1 MERNKQKSNSGWA
14 TGLFAAV
21 AGVAIGIAGK
31 YIFDNII
38 DEKKEVE
45 NRQNNQGNQS
55 NQSNQ
60 VTTEWSE
67 YESFLCPISQEIM
80 QDPVITPNG
89 ISYERKTI
97 INWLEKNSV
106 CPITKK
112 PLNKEQLITNYAL
125 KQAIDDYFKNQKN
138 KQ

>member
-1 MERNKQKSNSGWA
+1 MEKKKGNSGWA
-14 TGLFAAV
+14 TGIFAAL
-21 AGVAIGIAGK
+21 AGVAVGVAGK
-31 YIFDNII
+31 YIFDNVI

-45 NRQNNQGNQS
+45 QKPQS
-55 NQSNQ
+55 N

-67 YESFLCPISQEIM
+67 YESFLCPITQEIM

-89 ISYERKTI
+89 ISYERKAVL
-97 INWLEKNSV
+97 NWLEKNNM

-112 PLNKEQLITNYAL
+112 PLKKEDLITNYAL

-138 KQ
+138 K